1 MVIFKIGNAFCHKI
15 VTVIGIKTTKYTRF
29 LNQNENKSRLSFKYK
44 KNNKKNTC
52 VNQESNEVLLQGKT
66 IKQSYDKKTY

>member
-15 VTVIGIKTTKYTRF
+15 VIAIGIKTTKYTRF
-29 LNQNENKSRLSFKYK
+29 LNQNENKGRLSFKYK
-44 KNNKKNTC
+44 KNNKKNTF